1 MTWETACQWARRA
14 AVPATA
20 GLLVG
25 CSGPQGGSTAGS
37 TDLESLDPSGQE
49 VVFWYQHNREREAE
63 LLALIQRFNE
73 TNPHGIK
80 VRGEYAGR
88 YDDIYNKMRV
98 GLQSGALPH
107 LVVAYQNQAWD
118 YHQAG
123 GIVDLA
129 PYMASP
135 KWGLSPAEVQDFV
148 AAFLAQ
154 DRMAGMQLG
163 LPPNRSMEVLYYNRD
178 WLRELGHQALP
189 RTWTEFGEVCRQAA
203 RQPFSR
209 SADRRRSLGF
219 MIDVDASRIASLVFS
234 RGGDLVTA
242 DGTAYTLNTPEM
254 REALTFLTD
263 LIRDG
268 AVEQVTEEGGDQ
280 REFSVGQVLFVLR
293 SSSGLPFFATAIKSG
308 VDFDWDI
315 GAPPH
320 ETEQPVINVYGAS
333 ISLCRTTP
341 AAQLAAWLFL
351 KWFTEPEQQA
361 QWVRSSFYFPVRK
374 SAVNGLADAFAAN
387 PRYRSAFDLLDFGK
401 AEPSVGGYQQVR
413 KLMEQTLVNVLAGAD
428 LDRELD
434 KLQRAAA
441 QTRVGG

>member
-1 MTWETACQWARRA
+1 MTWKTVRQWARWA
-14 AVPATA
+14 GWPAVV
-20 GLLVG
+20 GLLLG
-25 CSGPQGGSTAGS
+25 CGGPQDEAVRGSD
-37 TDLESLDPSGQE
+37 DLETLDPSGQE
-49 VVFWYQHNREREAE
+49 VVFWYQHNREREEE
-63 LLALIQRFNE
+63 LLALIKRFNE
-73 TNPHGIK
+73 TNPQGIK

-118 YHQAG
+118 YYQAG
-123 GIVDLA
+123 GIVDLQ

-135 KWGLSPAEVQDFV
+135 RWGLTQAATGDFV

-163 LPPNRSMEVLYYNRD
+163 LPPNRSMEVIYYNRD
-178 WLRELGHQALP
+178 WLRELGYQALP
-189 RTWTEFGEVCRQAA
+189 KTWAEFGEVCRQAA

-219 MIDVDASRIASLVFS
+219 MIDIDASRIASMVFS
-234 RGGDLVTA
+234 RGGELVTA
-242 DGTAYTLNTPEM
+242 DGSAYTMNTPQM
-254 REALTFLTD
+254 REALAFITA

-268 AVEQVTEEGGDQ
+268 ASEQVTEEGGDQ

-293 SSSGLPFFATAIKSG
+293 SSSGLPFFAAAVKSG
-308 VDFDWDI
+308 VDFDWDV

-320 ETEQPVINVYGAS
+320 DTPQPAVNVYGAS

-387 PRYRSAFDLLDFGK
+387 PRYRSAFDLLDYGK

-441 QTRVGG
+441 QTRTGG

>member
-1 MTWETACQWARRA
+1 
-14 AVPATA
+14 
-20 GLLVG
+20 
-25 CSGPQGGSTAGS
+25 
-37 TDLESLDPSGQE
+37 
-49 VVFWYQHNREREAE
+49 
-63 LLALIQRFNE
+63 
-73 TNPHGIK
+73 

-118 YHQAG
+118 YYQAG
-123 GIVDLA
+123 GIVDLQ

-135 KWGLSPAEVQDFV
+135 KWGLTQAAAEDFV

-163 LPPNRSMEVLYYNRD
+163 LPTNRSMEVIYYNRD
-178 WLRELGHQALP
+178 WLRELGYQALP
-189 RTWTEFGEVCRQAA
+189 KTWAEFGEVCRKAA
-203 RQPFSR
+203 QQPFSR

-219 MIDVDASRIASLVFS
+219 MIDIDASRIASMVFS

-242 DGTAYTLNTPEM
+242 DGSTYTLNTSQM
-254 REALTFLTD
+254 REALAFITA
-263 LIRDG
+263 LIRDR
-268 AVEQVTEEGGDQ
+268 AAEQVTEEGGDQ

-293 SSSGLPFFATAIKSG
+293 SSSGLPFFATAVKSG
-308 VDFDWDI
+308 VNFDWDV

-320 ETEQPVINVYGAS
+320 DTAQPVVNVYGAS
-333 ISLCRTTP
+333 ISLCRATP
-341 AAQLAAWLFL
+341 ATQLAAWLFL

-374 SAVNGLADAFAAN
+374 SAVNGLADACAAN

-413 KLMEQTLVNVLAGAD
+413 MLMQQTLVNVLAGAD
-428 LDRELD
+428 LDQELER
-434 KLQRAAA
+434 LQQKADHSR
-441 QTRVGG
+441 TGG